1 MAFVLGGG
9 GVLGAAEVGMLAALT
24 DAEVVPDM
32 VLGTSIGAVNGAVYA
47 ADPGPSGMGVL
58 QRLWRDVDDS
68 GLLTDGLLT
77 RMRRLVSSGVALHD
91 GGQLLDLFDGVLP
104 PDLAIEDLA
113 VPFSC
118 VAACIETAA
127 AAWFDHG
134 PLRPR
139 LHASCAVPGL
149 FEPVEVDG
157 RHHYDGGLVD
167 SIPLRRAIEWGA
179 NTVFVLQ
186 VGRIE
191 QPLKPPGNP
200 LQVGL
205 VAFEIARRHGFTT
218 QMADLPDDVD
228 VHVLPSGGAAPAPD
242 DLRSNLRYRDTASVD
257 RVIEQ
262 ARIASAAHLTTIGLP
277 PDAPAD
283 AHGDRGAPGGMQ

>member
-1 MAFVLGGG
+1 M
-9 GVLGAAEVGMLAALT
+9 LGAAEVGMLAALT

-68 GLLTDGLLT
+68 GLLTDGLFT
-77 RMRRLVSSGVALHD
+77 RMRRLVTSGVALHHGD
-91 GGQLLDLFDGVLP
+91 QLLDLFDRALP
-104 PDLAIEDLA
+104 ADVAIEDLA

-139 LHASCAVPGL
+139 LLASCAAPGL

-167 SIPLRRAIEWGA
+167 SIPLRRAIQRGA

-191 QPLKPPGNP
+191 QPLVPPGNP

-218 QMADLPDDVD
+218 LMADLPDDVD

-242 DLRSNLRYRDTASVD
+242 DLRGNLRYRDTASVD
-257 RVIEQ
+257 RLVEQ

-283 AHGDRGAPGGMQ
+283 APGDQGVPGVVQ